1 MNLLGA
7 IIAGL
12 AGTIV
17 MTLVMAMAPKMG
29 MPKMDIVG
37 MLGSMFTADGSRT
50 LGMVMHLMM
59 GAVFAIVYSLLW
71 NVGIGAVSWL
81 WGLVFGAVHW
91 LVTGMMMVI
100 IPMMHAGIKS
110 GKVEAPGAFMMKDG
124 GIMAFMGGLV
134 GHMVFG
140 VVVVLVYGLF

>member
-37 MLGSMFTADGSRT
+37 MLGSMFNADGSRT
-50 LGMVMHLMM
+50 LGIIMHLMM
-59 GAVFAIVYSLLW
+59 GVVFAIVYNLLW

-81 WGLVFGAVHW
+81 WGLVFGSVHW

-100 IPMMHAGIKS
+100 IPMMHAGIKA
-110 GKVEAPGAFMMKDG
+110 GKGEAPGAFMMKDG

>member
-37 MLGSMFTADGSRT
+37 MLGSMFNADGSRT

-59 GAVFAIVYSLLW
+59 GVVFAIVYSLLW

-81 WGLVFGAVHW
+81 WGLVFGSVHW

-100 IPMMHAGIKS
+100 IPIMHAGIKA

-124 GIMAFMGGLV
+124 GIIAFMGGLV

-140 VVVVLVYGLF
+140 VVVILVYGLF